1 MVREEYAN
9 AYVEVLEVLKQLNK
23 EDFNKIPKEYIE
35 YLEKN
40 ANKYFSFKYDLSKTL
55 EEQDL
60 SEDAKIILFFFFEKF
75 GANEKQKKKIN
86 DFRANMIAKNE
97 EEKLQKYNYEDLFA
111 KKRKHYEMESK
122 TEGSNNGLIVQNKTN
137 IFIKIINYIKR
148 FFNRNK

>member
-1 MVREEYAN
+1 M
-9 AYVEVLEVLKQLNK
+9 NK

-40 ANKYFSFKYDLSKTL
+40 ANKYFSFKYDLSKNL

-60 SEDAKIILFFFFEKF
+60 SENAKIILFFFFEKF

-86 DFRANMIAKNE
+86 DFKANIIAKKE

-111 KKRKHYEMESK
+111 KRKHYDIESR

-137 IFIKIINYIKR
+137 IFRKIINYIKR